1 MKPKDL
7 LLVGSGLAIGYL
19 VFKKDLFKRA
29 EKATKDVVSGVTT
42 GVTDVVNPKQAECEK
57 KWLEY
62 ASTARFTSNE
72 AMLKAQT
79 EFMSSCLL
87 NK

>member
-1 MKPKDL
+1 MKAKDL
-7 LLVGSGLAIGYL
+7 LLLASGVAIGYL

-57 KWLEY
+57 KWTEY
-62 ASTARFTSNE
+62 ASTARFASEE
-72 AMLKAQT
+72 AMLKAQS
-79 EFMSSCLL
+79 EFMKTCML
-87 NK
+87 